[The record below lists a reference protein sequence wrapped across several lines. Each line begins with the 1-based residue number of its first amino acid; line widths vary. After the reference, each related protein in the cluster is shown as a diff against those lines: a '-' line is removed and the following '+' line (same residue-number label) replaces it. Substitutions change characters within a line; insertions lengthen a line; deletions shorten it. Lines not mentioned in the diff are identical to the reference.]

1 MLQGYRLFSNS
12 ECSVVE
18 LSPTLDMNK
27 VKQDLGE
34 FPKLSVNED
43 LKIDWDDKHLV
54 LFQFFW
60 GEGESFTIRLWDIE
74 DEPKF
79 LYEVDKGIEC
89 ITDKV
94 GLSDQRLSPEG
105 YIVSRNNYLF
115 SIFTLTLKV
124 SVHNGH
130 VVMVPSWPLEAQ
142 AIVMTL
148 DINNQMGESG
158 KFLFKEAAQQT
169 ALDDNWE
176 HTQLRVVRCQVGSDG
191 RLLGANFDLFMA
203 GIGCMPRPGLA
214 GGDHQPAHLP
224 ARHDHP
230 AGPGQSVLFCSVL
243 H

>member
-1 MLQGYRLFSNS
+1 MLLGYRLFSNS

-34 FPKLSVNED
+34 FPKLSVNDD

-54 LFQFFW
+54 LFHFFR
-60 GEGESFTIRLWDIE
+60 GEGESCTIRLWDIE

-94 GLSDQRLSPEG
+94 GLYDVVNLLRLSPEN
-105 YIVSRNNYLF
+105 YIASRNNYLF
-115 SIFTLTLKV
+115 FNIYTITLKV

-158 KFLFKEAAQQT
+158 KFLFKEDVQQT

-176 HTQLRVVRCQVGSDG
+176 HTQLRVVRCQVGTRVRRSV
-191 RLLGANFDLFMA
+191 
-203 GIGCMPRPGLA
+203 
-214 GGDHQPAHLP
+214 
-224 ARHDHP
+224 AR
-230 AGPGQSVLFCSVL
+230 SR
-243 H
+243 